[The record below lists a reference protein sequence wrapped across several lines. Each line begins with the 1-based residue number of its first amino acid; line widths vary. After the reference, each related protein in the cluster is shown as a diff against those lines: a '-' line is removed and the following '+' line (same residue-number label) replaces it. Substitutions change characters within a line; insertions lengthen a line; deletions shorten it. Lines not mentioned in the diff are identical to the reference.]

1 MNIYT
6 FDFDEIES
14 QEDFYRDFSQT
25 FGLAKDKVR
34 DLDSLWD
41 VLMNDVLPLPL
52 EIEFVHLGEKTR
64 RRFGALILLFDEAEE
79 ELEGI
84 CVLMFVIS
92 AKKSP
97 RTGGNIVGQDDEG
110 LFVQFS
116 RSVPGVTAT
125 SFSNLVGRCAFLFRF
140 FVQHFTHIHWRR
152 RHTTYGYG
160 PDCFTILC
168 LCSIN
173 GVGSECTERENRK
186 YA

>member
-1 MNIYT
+1 MAILSDARQNSPRNVTVQQMNIYT

-79 ELEGI
+79 ELEGH
-84 CVLMFVIS
+84 L
-92 AKKSP
+92 
-97 RTGGNIVGQDDEG
+97 
-110 LFVQFS
+110 
-116 RSVPGVTAT
+116 
-125 SFSNLVGRCAFLFRF
+125 RF
-140 FVQHFTHIHWRR
+140 NV
-152 RHTTYGYG
+152 RH
-160 PDCFTILC
+160 
-168 LCSIN
+168 
-173 GVGSECTERENRK
+173 
-186 YA
+186 

>member
-14 QEDFYRDFSQT
+14 QEDFYRDFSQA

-79 ELEGI
+79 ELEGHLR
-84 CVLMFVIS
+84 LMFVIS
-92 AKKSP
+92 AKKAP
-97 RTGGNIVGQDDEG
+97 NRGQYRRT
-110 LFVQFS
+110 
-116 RSVPGVTAT
+116 
-125 SFSNLVGRCAFLFRF
+125 
-140 FVQHFTHIHWRR
+140 RR
-152 RHTTYGYG
+152 
-160 PDCFTILC
+160 
-168 LCSIN
+168 
-173 GVGSECTERENRK
+173 
-186 YA
+186 

>member
-14 QEDFYRDFSQT
+14 QEDFYRDFSHT

-79 ELEGI
+79 ELEGH
-84 CVLMFVIS
+84 L
-92 AKKSP
+92 
-97 RTGGNIVGQDDEG
+97 
-110 LFVQFS
+110 
-116 RSVPGVTAT
+116 
-125 SFSNLVGRCAFLFRF
+125 RF
-140 FVQHFTHIHWRR
+140 NV
-152 RHTTYGYG
+152 RH
-160 PDCFTILC
+160 
-168 LCSIN
+168 
-173 GVGSECTERENRK
+173 
-186 YA
+186 